1 MAMRLGFGDM
11 VGAGSR
17 AVGRY
22 TGTLFAV
29 FLAQTV
35 IAFVCLLAIALALA
49 NAFGHMPMWDDAVD
63 GDLLALI
70 FCLRYGE
77 PTFSAVAFIALG
89 ALFLWVVMSWFLVGG
104 IHGVLARRPEGRAET
119 ARAFGASGA
128 STFLAYARLALCSL
142 PGWIGVMGLLG
153 WGIGTFASED
163 RLKYMLTVPQLAGA
177 LLLATLPAALLL
189 HIVWTITDYARV
201 ELSLRH
207 DSHEPSVVMTY
218 LRTTAFVLRRPITL
232 AHGALG
238 WLVFAL
244 ITVGYAWLSHGHPM
258 YGAEGA
264 ITLFVIRQGV
274 ALART
279 AIRFGVLAGQLELG
293 KTRPSPPRR
302 VEVKVEP
309 KKVA

>member
-11 VGAGSR
+11 VAAGSR

-35 IAFVCLLAIALALA
+35 IAVVCMLAIWLALA
-49 NAFGHMPMWDDAVD
+49 QAFSHMPMWDEAVD
-63 GDLLALI
+63 GDLLALL

-77 PTFSAVAFIALG
+77 PTFTAIFGIAIG
-89 ALFLWVVMSWFLVGG
+89 ALFLWIVMSWFLVGG

-128 STFLAYARLALCSL
+128 NTFLAYARLALCSL
-142 PGWIGVMGLLG
+142 PGWTAVVSLLS
-153 WGIGTFASED
+153 WGIATFASVD
-163 RLKYMLTVPQLAGA
+163 KLKYVLTVPQLAGA

-207 DSHEPSVVMTY
+207 ESHEPSVVMTY
-218 LRTTAFVLRRPITL
+218 LRTAAFVLRRPITL

-238 WLVFAL
+238 WLAFAL
-244 ITVGYAWLSHGHPM
+244 ITIGYAWLSHGHPM

-264 ITLFVIRQGV
+264 ITLFVIRLGV

-279 AIRFGVLAGQLELG
+279 AIRFGVLAGQVELG
-293 KTRPSPPRR
+293 KTRALPPPRPIDPAP
-302 VEVKVEP
+302 E
-309 KKVA
+309 A